1 MWEKF
6 ERTDA
11 MKHHI
16 LVKFNAGTD
25 VAALVEPVRAIFS
38 ETLSIPGIHGLK
50 LKTNCVDR
58 PNRYDLM
65 IVLDM
70 DPAALPA
77 YDASEPHRRWK
88 AEYGPITAQKA
99 IFDCE

>member
-1 MWEKF
+1 
-6 ERTDA
+6 

-16 LVKFNAGTD
+16 IVKFNEGTD
-25 VAALVEPVRAIFS
+25 LEALLGPVEAIFA
-38 ETLSIPGIHGLK
+38 ETLSIPGVHGLE
-50 LKTNCVDR
+50 LKRNCVDR

-70 DPAALPA
+70 DREALNA
-77 YDASEPHRRWK
+77 YDASEPHKRWK
-88 AEYGPITAQKA
+88 SEYGALVAKKA

>member
-1 MWEKF
+1 
-6 ERTDA
+6 

-16 LVKFNAGTD
+16 IVKFNEGTD
-25 VAALVEPVRAIFS
+25 VEALLGPVEAIFA
-38 ETLSIPGIHGLK
+38 ETLSISGIHGLE
-50 LKTNCVDR
+50 LKRNCVDR

-70 DPAALPA
+70 DPEALSA
-77 YDASEPHRRWK
+77 YDASEPHKRWK
-88 AEYGPITAQKA
+88 TEYGPITQKKA

>member
-1 MWEKF
+1 
-6 ERTDA
+6 

-16 LVKFNAGTD
+16 IVKFVEGTD
-25 VAALVEPVRAIFS
+25 VGALLEPVRAIFAR
-38 ETLSIPGIHGLK
+38 TLEIPGVHGLE
-50 LKTNCVDR
+50 LKQNCVDR

-77 YDASEPHRRWK
+77 YDASEPHREWK
-88 AEYGPITAQKA
+88 QVYGERVAKKA

>member
-1 MWEKF
+1 
-6 ERTDA
+6 

-16 LVKFNAGTD
+16 IVKFVEGTD
-25 VAALVEPVRAIFS
+25 VAALLEPVEAVFAR
-38 ETLSIPGIHGLK
+38 TLEIPGVHGLE
-50 LKTNCVDR
+50 LKQNCVDR

-70 DPAALPA
+70 DPEALPA
-77 YDASEPHRRWK
+77 YDASEPHREWK
-88 AEYGPITAQKA
+88 RDYGELMAKKA

>member
-1 MWEKF
+1 
-6 ERTDA
+6 

-16 LVKFNAGTD
+16 IVKFMEGTD
-25 VAALVEPVRAIFS
+25 TAALLEPVRAIFAR
-38 ETLSIPGIHGLK
+38 TLEIPGVHGLE
-50 LKTNCVDR
+50 LKPNCVDR

-70 DPAALPA
+70 DREALPA
-77 YDASEPHRRWK
+77 YDASEPHRQWK
-88 AEYGPITAQKA
+88 EQYGPITAKKA

>member
-1 MWEKF
+1 
-6 ERTDA
+6 

-16 LVKFNAGTD
+16 LVKFTEGTD
-25 VAALVEPVRAIFS
+25 VQALLKPVQAIFA
-38 ETLSIPGIHGLK
+38 ETLRIPGIHGLE
-50 LKTNCVDR
+50 LKPSCSDR

-70 DPAALPA
+70 DREALPA
-77 YDASEPHRRWK
+77 YDVCEPHLRWK
-88 AEYGPITAQKA
+88 TEYGPITESKA

>member
-1 MWEKF
+1 
-6 ERTDA
+6 

-16 LVKFNAGTD
+16 IVKFNEG
-25 VAALVEPVRAIFS
+25 VQV
-38 ETLSIPGIHGLK
+38 ETLLEPIRSIFEQTMTIPGVRGLE
-50 LKTNCVDR
+50 LKRNCVAR

-70 DPAALPA
+70 DPEALPA

-88 AEYGPITAQKA
+88 NDYGALVAKKA

>member
-1 MWEKF
+1 
-6 ERTDA
+6 

-16 LVKFNAGTD
+16 IVKFNEGTD
-25 VAALVEPVRAIFS
+25 VDALLEPVRRIF
-38 ETLSIPGIHGLK
+38 EQTLCIPGVHGLE
-50 LKTNCVDR
+50 LKRNCVDR

-70 DPAALPA
+70 DPEALPA
-77 YDASEPHRRWK
+77 YDVSEPHHQWK
-88 AEYGPITAQKA
+88 NEYGSITARKA

>member
-1 MWEKF
+1 
-6 ERTDA
+6 

-16 LVKFNAGTD
+16 LVKFVEGTELPPLL
-25 VAALVEPVRAIFS
+25 APIHELFAQCLE
-38 ETLSIPGIHGLK
+38 LPGVYGLT

-70 DPAALPA
+70 DPEALPT
-77 YDASEPHRRWK
+77 YDASEPHHRWK
-88 AEYGPITAQKA
+88 ADYGHLVAKKA

>member
-1 MWEKF
+1 
-6 ERTDA
+6 

-16 LVKFNAGTD
+16 IVKFVEGTD
-25 VAALVEPVRAIFS
+25 AAALLEPIRAVFAR
-38 ETLSIPGIHGLK
+38 TLDIPGVHGLE
-50 LKTNCVDR
+50 LKPNCVPR

-70 DPAALPA
+70 DPEALPA
-77 YDASEPHRRWK
+77 YDVSEPHLAWK
-88 AEYGPITAQKA
+88 RDYGALVAKKA

>member
-1 MWEKF
+1 
-6 ERTDA
+6 

-16 LVKFNAGTD
+16 LVKFTEGTD
-25 VAALVEPVRAIFS
+25 VAALLEPVRAIFA
-38 ETLSIPGIHGLK
+38 ETLSIPGIHGLE
-50 LKTNCVDR
+50 LKPSCSDR

-70 DPAALPA
+70 EPEALPA

-88 AEYGPITAQKA
+88 AEYGAITEKKA
-99 IFDCE
+99 IFDCA